1 MLMVQVFTLL
11 KNLQNIVPLAKM
23 FLLDVGYNLQCIS
36 ELQQQII
43 LFERPTSASWPN
55 FNIK

>member
-23 FLLDVGYNLQCIS
+23 FLLDIGLRCIS
-36 ELQQQII
+36 ELQKQII
-43 LFERPTSASWPN
+43 LFERPTSASWQK
-55 FNIK
+55 FKIK

>member
-11 KNLQNIVPLAKM
+11 KNLQTIVPLAKN
-23 FLLDVGYNLQCIS
+23 FLLDVGHNLQCIS
-36 ELQQQII
+36 VLQQQII
-43 LFERPTSASWPN
+43 LFERPTSASWQK

>member
-11 KNLQNIVPLAKM
+11 KNLQNIVPLANM

-36 ELQQQII
+36 VLQQQII
-43 LFERPTSASWPN
+43 VFERPTSAYWQK

>member
-23 FLLDVGYNLQCIS
+23 FLLDVGYNLKCIS
-36 ELQQQII
+36 VLQQII
-43 LFERPTSASWPN
+43 ILIERPTSASWQK